1 MDIQTEKI
9 ALIKLLLDTQ
19 KESVLNKIKQIFIE
33 EEESLS
39 ISEKK
44 AIDEAIYSLEK
55 NKGIPHDQVMEETKE
70 RYPNLLN
77 TVCL

>member
-1 MDIQTEKI
+1 MDIQAEKI
-9 ALIKLLLDTQ
+9 ALTKLLLDTQ
-19 KESVLNKIKQIFIE
+19 KESVLNKIKLIFIE
-33 EEESLS
+33 EGESLS

-70 RYPNLLN
+70 RYPKYFKK
-77 TVCL
+77 